1 MRNIVT
7 IMIFYVNRCIRLTSL
22 IILNF
27 AHDIV
32 ILFFYESKN
41 MTELHAIDTIPCKLV
56 TRSSH
61 PHIFSIIFE
70 NGKATHSLVTK
81 LKKVSLWCTVG
92 VMINIISI
100 FRDYCINHQNILHKI
115 FLEKLYFC
123 KKIILIIIY
132 FGIHYEFLFL
142 HFSYLSTSFVTF
154 K

>member
-7 IMIFYVNRCIRLTSL
+7 ILISYVNRCIRLTSL

-27 AHDIV
+27 THDIV
-32 ILFFYESKN
+32 IFFMN
-41 MTELHAIDTIPCKLV
+41 QRIWHWHELHAIDTIPCRLV

-61 PHIFSIIFE
+61 PHIFSRIFE

-81 LKKVSLWCTVG
+81 LQKVYLWCTVG

-123 KKIILIIIY
+123 KKIILIIY